1 MTKTIDI
8 LRSRLIELA
17 QALLAVDWDYELA
30 CYVYKSTGK
39 AVANSV
45 MLGWA
50 DSYTVVVKTRI
61 SMLTEK
67 FIDGSITLEQWQQ
80 RMAIEIKDGWIVSA
94 NIGRGGRSMMTQADW
109 GRTGGRLQY
118 EYSRLRMFAEKIKMG
133 DLSDAEI
140 MARAQLYAN
149 ATRLGYFDGLTSAK
163 ADVGFTYE
171 QRFLNPAEHCG
182 DCVTYADMGIQPIG
196 TLPEPGEA
204 SQCGRNCK
212 CTKVYYK
219 PEDLEGE

>member
-1 MTKTIDI
+1 MTKVIDLI
-8 LRSRLIELA
+8 NTRLTELA
-17 QALLAVDWDYELA
+17 KALLAVEWDYELA
-30 CYVYKSTGK
+30 SYVYKSTGK

-45 MLGWA
+45 MLSWA

-61 SMLTEK
+61 GVLTEK

-80 RMAIEIKDGWIVSA
+80 RMAIEIKDGWIVSS
-94 NIGRGGRSMMTQADW
+94 NIGRGGREMMTQADW

-118 EYSRLRMFAEKIKMG
+118 EYSKLREFAEQINMG
-133 DLSDAEI
+133 NLTDAEI

-149 ATRLGYFDGLTSAK
+149 ATRLGYWDGLTSAK
-163 ADVGFTYE
+163 MGVGFTHE
-171 QRFLNPAEHCG
+171 QRFLNPAEHCE
-182 DCVTYADMGIQPIG
+182 DCVMYADMGIQPIG
-196 TLPEPGEA
+196 SLPEPGEA

-219 PEDLEGE
+219 PEDLENE